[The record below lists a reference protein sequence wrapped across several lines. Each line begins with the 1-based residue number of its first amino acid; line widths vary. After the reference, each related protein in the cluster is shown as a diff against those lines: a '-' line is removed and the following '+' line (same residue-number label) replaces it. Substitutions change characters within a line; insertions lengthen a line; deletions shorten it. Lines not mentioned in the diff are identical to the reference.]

1 MKSFRPALLIALA
14 LLVAGPA
21 GAPLLRP
28 VFGPEVAYAQRKKKR
43 KKKRKKRQAK
53 RAKEKETTKEARA
66 GSAVPEKAKK
76 EERTGP
82 ASISEMQRSG
92 DRDLDR
98 EALADKKR
106 DEAIAQLKKI
116 IPKIKD
122 PSQKAD
128 LLFQLAELWW
138 EKSKFV
144 YFREMA
150 EWDKAYDKWMEET
163 ARGVEKPEPVANHR
177 ESELY
182 RAEAIKLYESILKN
196 YPRYPRNDEV
206 LFNLAYNMYETDRK
220 KEGVALYWE
229 LIKKYPKSRFVPD
242 AYLQMGEHFF
252 NSNQVFK
259 AQKAYQNA
267 FEKGDA
273 RVKPFALY
281 KLAWCDYNLGE
292 YGEAQRKLQEVVAFT
307 ERQARAAGKDP
318 SKVQLKSEA
327 LRDMILTFMQ
337 LDQVEPAIAYYRQH
351 DPKRA
356 TKWIAK
362 LADAF
367 FNEGKNEEAIT
378 IYRQLIN
385 DDPYAENAPE
395 YQAKIVRAYANLQE
409 RKQVLAEMQRLV
421 ELYGPDGPWANANKD
436 NKEALRR
443 AYELAESTQRELV
456 TEYHQEAQKT
466 QYASTY
472 RLAAE
477 IYKRYL
483 EKFSDSEYA
492 YNLRFYYAEILYT
505 LEEYEEAAKQ
515 YLKVVESDP
524 AGKYTLT
531 AAYNAL
537 LAYEKLAAIDRGEYK
552 RKHLSGKQKIDEKK
566 AKGSVQRKQ
575 ILKVAKKSDEAE
587 EIPKWEQK
595 QIEASDA
602 YVRVID
608 QWRKKHAKRLSKKK
622 LKELEADEI
631 VVRYKAAFLLY
642 DHRHYAEAA
651 KRFEDI
657 ILKWPK
663 DKWAEKAA
671 NLILNSL
678 EVKEQWAQLN
688 DLARKFRKNKALV
701 QSKAFASELDRLI
714 EGSAFKMVMDVYNKG
729 ELAKAAVQ
737 FRAFVKEFPKSK
749 YAATALYNAMIIFDK
764 AKELDKAIA
773 VGEQLLKNYK
783 DSDLVPLVIQ
793 ALGSAYERIADY
805 EKAARYY
812 ELFAQRY
819 LDKKGKDYKALSK
832 ERKEQVDKTLADN
845 LFNAALWYEGIGK
858 YGKAIDLYLKYIEN
872 FEKREDVPD
881 ILYNVA
887 TIYERQKKWDKAAET
902 YDSLVKRFSRRMK
915 PWQVVRARYKQAKA
929 YEKLGKEKEAKGI
942 YENLVKLY
950 AKLPE
955 KGKQEPIVKDAVA
968 NAAFVLLE
976 PEFEEYRN
984 IKLDTVKQ
992 KELQKRLSKKTQQL
1006 ADLEKKYTDVIAYGS
1021 GDWAIAA
1028 LTRIGLGYQDFARS
1042 LLDAP
1047 IPPGLDA
1054 DQEELYRSILEEKAF
1069 PLEEKAIEALEK
1081 ALEKSYE
1088 LGIYNDWTLKAQE
1101 VMLAFRPNA
1110 FGEIHEVPF
1119 RGSEFFITGD
1129 KAVALGETPK
1139 LVAPKPKTPPE
1150 KEAGS
1155 KAASEPSKAESDE
1168 KAAGS
1173 AETTQ
1178 AEPPSSEEAATSRR
1192 AS

>member
-1 MKSFRPALLIALA
+1 MRTFRHVLSLALVLALA
-14 LLVAGPA
+14 TPVGGGQVLLQDLV
-21 GAPLLRP
+21 
-28 VFGPEVAYAQRKKKR
+28 GPEVAHAQRKKKR
-43 KKKRKKRQAK
+43 RKKRRKRREKQAA
-53 RAKEKETTKEARA
+53 AKKEGAKAEAK
-66 GSAVPEKAKK
+66 PAKK
-76 EERTGP
+76 EEERKGP
-82 ASISEMQRSG
+82 ASLSEMRREG
-92 DRDLDR
+92 GRDLDR

-138 EKSKFV
+138 EKSKYV

-182 RAEAIKLYESILKN
+182 RSEAIKLYQSILKN

-229 LIKKYPKSRFVPD
+229 LIKKYPQSRFVPD

-259 AQKAYQNA
+259 AQKAYQKA
-267 FEKGDA
+267 FEEGDD

-307 ERQARAAGKDP
+307 ERQARGAGRDP
-318 SKVQLKSEA
+318 GKVQLKSEA

-351 DPKRA
+351 DPKKA
-356 TKWIAK
+356 NKWIAK

-378 IYRQLIN
+378 VYRRLIN
-385 DDPYAENAPE
+385 DDPYSENAPE
-395 YQAKIVRAYANLQE
+395 YQSKIVRAYANLQE
-409 RKQVLAEMQRLV
+409 RQQVLAEMTRLV

-436 NKEALRR
+436 NKEALQR
-443 AYELAESTQRELV
+443 AYDLAESTQRELV

-483 EKFSDSEYA
+483 EKFGDSEYA

-505 LEEYEEAAKQ
+505 LEEYEKAAEQ

-552 RKHLSGKQKIDEKK
+552 VKKLSGKQKVDEKR
-566 AKGSVQRKQ
+566 AKGSVKRKQ
-575 ILKVAKKSDEAE
+575 ILKVAKKTDEAE
-587 EIPKWEQK
+587 EIPKWEKK

-608 QWRKKHAKRLSKKK
+608 EWRKKHAKRLSKKK

-642 DHRHYAEAA
+642 EHRHYAEAA
-651 KRFEDI
+651 KRFEHI

-701 QSKAFASELDRLI
+701 QSKKFASELDRLI
-714 EGSAFKMVMDVYNKG
+714 EGSAFKMVMEIYEKG

-737 FRAFVKEFPKSK
+737 FRDFVKEFPKSK
-749 YAATALYNAMIIFDK
+749 YADTALYNAVVIFDK
-764 AKELDKAIA
+764 AKELDKAIK
-773 VGEQLLKNYK
+773 VGEQLLKNYP
-783 DSDLVPLVIQ
+783 DSDLKPLVLQ

-805 EKAARYY
+805 PRAARYY
-812 ELFAQRY
+812 EQFATTY
-819 LDKKGKDYKALSK
+819 LDKKGKAYKALSD
-832 ERKEQVDKTLADN
+832 ERKAQVDKSLADN
-845 LFNAALWYEGIGK
+845 LFNAALWYEGIGN
-858 YGKAIDLYLKYIEN
+858 YPKAVELYLKYVEN

-881 ILYNVA
+881 IFYNVA
-887 TIYERQKKWDKAAET
+887 TIYERQKKWKEAAEA
-902 YDSLVKRFSRRMK
+902 YEKFVKQYGRRVK
-915 PWQVVRARYKQAKA
+915 PWQIVRARYKAAKA
-929 YEKLGKEKEAKGI
+929 YEKLGKEKEAKEI
-942 YENLVKLY
+942 YQALIKLY

-955 KGKQEPIVKDAVA
+955 EQKQEPIVKDAVA

-976 PEFEEYRN
+976 PQFEEYRS

-992 KELQKRLSKKTQQL
+992 KELQKRLGKKTKLL
-1006 ADLEKKYTDVIAYGS
+1006 ADLEKKYTEVIAYGS

-1028 LTRIGLGYQDFARS
+1028 LTRIGLGYQDFARA

-1081 ALEKSYE
+1081 ALDKSYE
-1088 LGIYNDWTLKAQE
+1088 LNIYNEWTLKAQE

-1129 KAVALGETPK
+1129 KAVALGETPQ
-1139 LVAPKPKTPPE
+1139 LVVPKKPKKP
-1150 KEAGS
+1150 A
-1155 KAASEPSKAESDE
+1155 
-1168 KAAGS
+1168 
-1173 AETTQ
+1173 
-1178 AEPPSSEEAATSRR
+1178 SEEAKEGEAAGKKEPAKARTSEEGAESETRR